1 MRTTLLLALSALM
14 LAGCGLVRPVNDT
27 EVTVADKSRL
37 IHRAANEGAYI
48 ALAKIYEDDVSDRV
62 MSAAKLKAAIDEYAL
77 PLLNNP
83 ETQITLALENEL
95 FQVIPEEYHGLM
107 AAAYETLHSYYNF
120 PATAEF
126 LPEPYL
132 TYLKAFF
139 SGVREGATRT
149 IVAAG
154 AIEGR
159 TFSVPATPEE
169 G

>member
-14 LAGCGLVRPVNDT
+14 LTGCGLVRPVNDT
-27 EVTVADKSRL
+27 EVTVADKALL
-37 IHRAANEGAYI
+37 IHRAANEGTYI
-48 ALAKIYEDDVSDRV
+48 ALAKVYEDDVADRV

-83 ETQITLALENEL
+83 ETQITLVLEDEL
-95 FQVIPEEYHGLM
+95 FQIVPEEYHGLM
-107 AAAYETLHSYYNF
+107 AAAYETLHTYYNF
-120 PATAEF
+120 PATSEV

-149 IVAAG
+149 IAASG

-159 TFSVPATPEE
+159 TFAIPERPEE